1 MAEETLR
8 RGKNDLFNI
17 GEELKDVIKEE
28 NNRKEELEYNNT
40 EIENQQKK
48 LVHLN
53 TLIDDLQ
60 REEKDIQV

>member
-28 NNRKEELEYNNT
+28 QNRKEELDYNNT
-40 EIENQQKK
+40 EINNQQKK
-48 LVHLN
+48 LGLLN
-53 TLIDDLQ
+53 SQIDDL
-60 REEKDIQV
+60 